1 MEIREITCIV
11 CPLGCR
17 IRVEMEGGEIKNIKG
32 YSCPKGLEYARNEVT
47 MPKRM
52 VTTSVRAKGGH
63 LPLLSVRTK
72 EPVPK
77 EKIHEIM
84 LELAKIEVKAPVKIG
99 DVVVKNILG
108 TGVDIV
114 ATRNLY
120 KKEIS

>member
-1 MEIREITCIV
+1 MELKEITCIV

-17 IRVEMEGGEIKNIKG
+17 IQVEMERGEIKSVKG
-32 YSCPKGLEYARNEVT
+32 YSCSRGLEYAKNEVT
-47 MPKRM
+47 MPKRTI
-52 VTTSVRAKGGH
+52 TTSVRAIGGH

-77 EKIHEIM
+77 EKIQEIM
-84 LELAKIEVKAPVKIG
+84 LELAKVEVKAPVKIG

-108 TGVDIV
+108 TGVDII

-120 KKEIS
+120 VK

>member
-1 MEIREITCIV
+1 MELKEITCIV

-17 IRVEMEGGEIKNIKG
+17 IQVEREGGEIKSIKG
-32 YSCPKGLEYARNEVT
+32 YSCSRGLEYAKNEVV
-47 MPKRM
+47 MPKRTI
-52 VTTSVRAKGGH
+52 TTSVRAVGGH

-77 EKIHEIM
+77 EKIQEIM
-84 LELAKIEVKAPVKIG
+84 LELAKVEVKAPVKIG

-108 TGVDIV
+108 TGVDII

-120 KKEIS
+120 VK